1 MIYFAG
7 LHNDMHKALNNKAA
21 KAVFLMVITDVYPR
35 IPFHLAVAFFCKHC
49 T

>member
-1 MIYFAG
+1 
-7 LHNDMHKALNNKAA
+7 MHKALNNKAA